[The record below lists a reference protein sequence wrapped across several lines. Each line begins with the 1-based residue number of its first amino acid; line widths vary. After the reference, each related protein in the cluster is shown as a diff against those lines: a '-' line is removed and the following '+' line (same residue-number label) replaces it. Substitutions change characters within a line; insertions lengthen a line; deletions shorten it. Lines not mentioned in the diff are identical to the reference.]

1 MVADGVRGLDG
12 GQTVPGFIDVIGIA
26 ALLSPAHCLQHTP
39 ILRNVNSRNEI
50 RITNINKLP
59 LLSTVNPCTVP
70 D

>member
-1 MVADGVRGLDG
+1 MRGLEG
-12 GQTVPGFIDVIGIA
+12 GQTVLGFIDVIGIA
-26 ALLSPAHCLQHTP
+26 ALSSPAHCLQHTH
-39 ILRNVNSRNEI
+39 ILRIVNSRNEI